1 MTSPISFFL
10 WREQI
15 SKKEVAI
22 ILHTLLKRQPLI
34 FIGRTT
40 SAVDSYVKAATNLLP
55 HRNKVSYG
63 IDVLK
68 KEEIEDIELTEKH
81 NYDIPRTIVFS
92 LSNYTP
98 IAVRNFSKFKGWIL
112 GVNSRDEK
120 RVLSVIRDNN
130 NYVTVFSVDAKR
142 VIYTSDKSKEHGFEN
157 YLLEDIIKQ
166 TDTATSRLVRIIEKK
181 VKIPNT
187 PFTREI
193 LNFDEEREKIEQE
206 LLEDEI
212 LSFVHAARRLLA
224 LLLRL
229 RMIKE
234 FSNENIVISER
245 SIVDAVGYNKA
256 QIRELLNLIKW
267 EWNEAFY
274 DLVTKDKD
282 HEIGDWIDSLWV

>member
-10 WREQI
+10 WREQV
-15 SKKEVAI
+15 SKKEISA
-22 ILHTLLKRQPLI
+22 ILHILLKRQPLV
-34 FIGRTT
+34 FVGRNT
-40 SAVDSYVKAATNLLP
+40 SVVDSYVKVSANLLP

-68 KEEIEDIELTEKH
+68 KEEIEDIELAEKH
-81 NYDIPRTIVFS
+81 NYDLSRTIIFS
-92 LSNYTP
+92 LSNYTS

-112 GVNSRDEK
+112 GTNSRDEK
-120 RVLSVIRDNN
+120 RVLSVIRENN
-130 NYVTVFSVDAKR
+130 ENVTIFNVDAKR
-142 VIYTSDKSKEHGFEN
+142 VIYAGDKSKDHRFEKH
-157 YLLEDIIKQ
+157 LLEDIIKR
-166 TDTATSRLVRIIEKK
+166 TDIATSRLIRIIEKK

-187 PFTREI
+187 PFAREI

-206 LLEDEI
+206 ILEDEI

-234 FSNENIVISER
+234 FSNEGIIISEK
-245 SIVDAVGYNKA
+245 SITDAIGYNKA
-256 QIRELLNLIKW
+256 QIRELLDLIKW
-267 EWNEAFY
+267 EWNESFY

-282 HEIGDWIDSLWV
+282 QEIGDWIDSLWV